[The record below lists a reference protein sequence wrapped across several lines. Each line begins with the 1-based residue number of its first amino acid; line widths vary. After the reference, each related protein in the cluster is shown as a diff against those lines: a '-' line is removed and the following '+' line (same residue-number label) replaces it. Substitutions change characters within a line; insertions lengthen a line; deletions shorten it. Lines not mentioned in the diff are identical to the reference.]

1 MKKSNKLVLILAL
14 VLTLVFPTAAFGE
27 DIVDET
33 PEVDQTVDTVDES
46 TEEES
51 TSEESEEDVDLEED
65 EELEE
70 DLEEGKGNGK
80 NKLWKEAKAQVQL
93 EKTEIE
99 VLKDEVDAEI
109 EELEL
114 QLEALEAAGDE
125 AAAAELKLQLE
136 VLKAEKDEYKIQMKA
151 KIAEMQQIMKDKY
164 SLEELSELEEVAET
178 LENIEGVEVIPVENV
193 LIGKGNAK
201 FDTPPVIKHGR
212 TLIPV
217 RAVSEAMGAIVEWN
231 DEEKVVTITKDD
243 TIIKFN
249 LSENKVYVG
258 EAEVALDVPAE
269 VMNNRT
275 MVPLR
280 FIAEQLGL
288 NVEWDEELG
297 TIEIE

>member
-1 MKKSNKLVLILAL
+1 MRKSNKLALILVLA
-14 VLTLVFPTAAFGE
+14 LTLVFPITAFGE

-33 PEVDQTVDTVDES
+33 PVVDEIEETVDES
-46 TEEES
+46 TVEETTLEES
-51 TSEESEEDVDLEED
+51 VEETTPEESEEDD
-65 EELEE
+65 

-80 NKLWKEAKAQVQL
+80 SKAWKEAKAQVQL
-93 EKTEIE
+93 EKSDIE
-99 VLKDEVDAEI
+99 TLKDEVEAEI
-109 EELEL
+109 DELEL

-125 AAAAELKLQLE
+125 AGAAELKLQIE
-136 VLKAEKDEYKIQMKA
+136 ALKAEKDEYKTQMKA
-151 KIAEMQQIMKDKY
+151 KIAEMQQIMKEKY
-164 SLEELSELEEVAET
+164 TLEELDELEEVAAT
-178 LENIEGVEVIPVENV
+178 LANLEGIEVIPVENV

-217 RAVSEAMGAIVEWN
+217 RAVSEAMGATVEWN
-231 DEEKVVTITKDD
+231 DEEKIVTITKDEI
-243 TIIKFN
+243 IIKFN
-249 LSENKVYVG
+249 LAENKVYVG
-258 EAEVALDVPAE
+258 EAEVAIDVPAE